1 MIKSYIRN
9 IILILY
15 RNYLVK
21 LKGMH
26 ISSSARI
33 SFSAF
38 LDKTNPKGIY
48 IDDETFVAREAM
60 ILSHDYSR
68 SCHQRTKIGKKCFIG
83 VRAIIL
89 PGLSIGDEVV
99 VGAGSI
105 VTKDVPA
112 HCVVAGNPARVIRS
126 NIKTGKFG
134 KIEM

>member
-1 MIKSYIRN
+1 MIRILRS
-9 IILILY
+9 IILDLY
-15 RNYLVK
+15 RTYLVK

-33 SFSAF
+33 SLSAF
-38 LDKTNPKGIY
+38 LDKTYPQGIC
-48 IDDETFVAREAM
+48 IDDDSFVAREAM

-68 SCHQRTKIGKKCFIG
+68 SRHQTTKIGKKCFIG

-89 PGLSIGDEVV
+89 PGITIGDEVV

-105 VTKDVPA
+105 VTKDIPS

-134 KIEM
+134 MILG